1 MKFLLSCKNLAALTV
16 LIGSVSSL
24 LTPEKLEIS
33 AAFPTNNQFGIVFN
47 GQPNKILLKVLNLGK
62 DPVEDVMRIH
72 QVWNEFR
79 EIGGK
84 ERLLRKGA
92 PVPSKRTLPPKIEPY
107 IIPYMFSAEERE
119 GNIGLRIW
127 VEWSGPKGKKHQS
140 IAYDSTVTIQ
150 EPPTRWFDPQL
161 YVVFTMQS
169 VLSFTLSKAFLT
181 ELYLRYH
188 NCRILLYIILA
199 STFGGIGYM
208 VYSSYVVPV
217 KPARSLKS
225 KRSAEG
231 SLQSSSKV
239 STPTG
244 GAYEEEW
251 IPAGH
256 SVRSSKK
263 TGTET
268 GGEES
273 SGAEG
278 KARRRKR

>member
-1 MKFLLSCKNLAALTV
+1 MHC
-16 LIGSVSSL
+16 
-24 LTPEKLEIS
+24 IS
-33 AAFPTNNQFGIVFN
+33 
-47 GQPNKILLKVLNLGK
+47 
-62 DPVEDVMRIH
+62 
-72 QVWNEFR
+72 
-79 EIGGK
+79 
-84 ERLLRKGA
+84 RLQGA

-161 YVVFTMQS
+161 
-169 VLSFTLSKAFLT
+169 
-181 ELYLRYH
+181 
-188 NCRILLYIILA
+188 ILLYIILA

>member
-1 MKFLLSCKNLAALTV
+1 MNFLLSCKNLAALTV

-161 YVVFTMQS
+161 
-169 VLSFTLSKAFLT
+169 
-181 ELYLRYH
+181 
-188 NCRILLYIILA
+188 ILLYIILA

>member
-1 MKFLLSCKNLAALTV
+1 MNIRTSLKYIASLTV
-16 LIGSVSSL
+16 IKQSILSGSVTGT

-33 AAFPTNNQFGIVFN
+33 AAFPSNNQFGVVFN
-47 GQPNKILLKVLNLGK
+47 GQSNKILLKITNLGR

-84 ERLLRKGA
+84 ERLLRKGV

-107 IIPYMFSAEERE
+107 VIPFLFNAEERE

-127 VEWSGPKGKKHQS
+127 VEWSGPKGKKYQAM
-140 IAYDSTVTIQ
+140 AYDSTVTIQ

-161 YVVFTMQS
+161 
-169 VLSFTLSKAFLT
+169 
-181 ELYLRYH
+181 
-188 NCRILLYIILA
+188 ILLYIILA
-199 STFGGIGYM
+199 STFGGIGY
-208 VYSSYVVPV
+208 VIYGSYLAPP
-217 KPARSLKS
+217 KSTRSLKA
-225 KRSAEG
+225 KRSG
-231 SLQSSSKV
+231 NGSSSKTPKV

-263 TGTET
+263 SGTDSTADETSGTE
-268 GGEES
+268 E
-273 SGAEG
+273 

>member
-1 MKFLLSCKNLAALTV
+1 MHLLPRFKKLATLSV
-16 LIGSVSSL
+16 LISSVSSL

-33 AAFPTNNQFGIVFN
+33 ADFPSNNQFGIVFN
-47 GQPNKILLKVLNLGK
+47 GQPNKILLKVLNLGR

-84 ERLLRKGA
+84 ERLLRKGV

-127 VEWSGPKGKKHQS
+127 VEWSGPTGKKHRS

-161 YVVFTMQS
+161 
-169 VLSFTLSKAFLT
+169 
-181 ELYLRYH
+181 
-188 NCRILLYIILA
+188 ILLYIILA

-217 KPARSLKS
+217 KPARSLKPKQS
-225 KRSAEG
+225 TEG
-231 SLQSSSKV
+231 SLRSSSKV
-239 STPTG
+239 ATPTG

-256 SVRSSKK
+256 SVRPSKK
-263 TGTET
+263 TGAET